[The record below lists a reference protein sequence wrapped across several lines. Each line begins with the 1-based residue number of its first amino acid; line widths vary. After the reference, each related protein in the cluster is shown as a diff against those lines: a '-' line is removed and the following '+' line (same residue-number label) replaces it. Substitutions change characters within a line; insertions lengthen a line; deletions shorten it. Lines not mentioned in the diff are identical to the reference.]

1 MPRNLTQGVYDDLID
16 VFTQTGLDQLTEAEF
31 HAAIKDVDPA
41 EIPSKVAQAVRG
53 WVERSLKHVPNETR
67 HDVAVSVARQLL
79 QAIAK
84 EAPDTTQDGDGL
96 ADPLRLLTAIETV
109 APDGKPIRIDHP
121 LTPIGDTVLMT
132 NAPNEPSVGHELL
145 NEIDSAD
152 RIDLICA
159 FIRWTGI
166 RQLLDPLRRHV
177 DRGREL
183 RIITTTYTG
192 SSEPRALEALQDL
205 GGQVR
210 VSYDTSNT
218 RLHAKAWMFHRDNG
232 HTTVYIGSSNLT
244 FSAQVTGLE
253 WNVRVAQQT
262 NPSLIG
268 KFDATFASYWA
279 DHRFE
284 PFDADRFKQ
293 AVASTKDDTID
304 LTPFDIRPYP
314 FQRQILE
321 KLQVERRRG
330 HAHNLVVAATGTGKT
345 IMAALDYRYLRGKLP
360 QSRLLYVAHRKEI
373 LEQSRNTFR
382 HVLRDGAFGELWL
395 GGSRPEQWEHVFASI
410 QSLNHSDLESFPPDA
425 FDVAIVDEFH
435 HAAADSYERL
445 LNHIQPKHLLGLT
458 ATPERTD
465 RLDILNW
472 FGDRIAVE
480 LRLWD
485 ALEQEL
491 LAPFH
496 YFGIHD
502 GTDLSDVRWR
512 RGGYDPD
519 ELTNIL
525 TADDFW
531 AAKVLQAVQ
540 DKIGEPQKMRAL
552 GFCVSMDHARFMAAQ
567 FEKAGFK
574 ARAIISKTPQDERQQ
589 ALTDL
594 RNGKIHI
601 IFTVDL
607 FNEGVDIPA
616 VDVVLMLRPTESA
629 TIFLQQLGRG
639 LRRADQKDVL
649 TVLDFVGNQNKAF
662 RFDLRY
668 RRMLGR
674 SRTELIRDIEDGF
687 PYLPAG
693 CHIEL
698 DPVTRKI
705 VLDNVRNAL
714 PTTWPRR
721 IQELVAL
728 GDVSM
733 GTYLEQTGLEIEDV
747 YRSNHYW
754 TEIRRAAGHLATA
767 IPEGEKKLGRGI
779 GRLMHIDDADR
790 LQFQRDLVQSGRPP
804 KVDRLDEVDQR
815 QLQMALLTILNPR
828 KTDFT
833 SPQEAVDALWA
844 YPDLITEW
852 TQLLDL
858 LDDRIVHLHH
868 PLEVPGGVPLQVHAQ
883 YGRDEILAAFGISTV
898 TQPLP
903 LQTGVYWH
911 ESSQTD
917 LLFVTLQKSEKDY
930 SPTTQYNDYAISET
944 LFHWESQAATTVDSE
959 MGQRYINHRSRG
971 SRIALFIRTAKRD
984 PSGRTLPY
992 LCAGLANYVSHQSE
1006 RPIAIT
1012 WELEHPL
1019 PGDVFTAW
1027 RAAVA

>member
-1 MPRNLTQGVYDDLID
+1 MPNDLPQGVYDNLID
-16 VFTQTGLDQLTEAEF
+16 AYLQSGLDQLNDNVVR
-31 HAAIKDVDPA
+31 AAIKDIDPA
-41 EIPSKVAQAVRG
+41 EIPRKVAQAVQG
-53 WVERSLKHVPNETR
+53 WVERSLKHIPNETR
-67 HDVAVSVARQLL
+67 HDVAVSVSRRLL
-79 QAIAK
+79 QAIA
-84 EAPDTTQDGDGL
+84 EVAPDTLQDGDEL
-96 ADPLRLLTAIETV
+96 TDPLRLLTAIDPV
-109 APDGKPIRIDHP
+109 APDGKVSNIDHP

-132 NAPNEPSVGHELL
+132 NARNEPSVGHELL

-177 DRGREL
+177 DKGREL

-192 SSEPRALEALQDL
+192 SSEPRALEALQEL

-210 VSYDTSNT
+210 VSYDTGNT
-218 RLHAKAWMFHRDNG
+218 RLHAKAWMFHRNNG

-253 WNVRVAQQT
+253 WNVRVAQRT

-279 DHRFE
+279 DPRFE
-284 PFDADRFKQ
+284 AFDPERFQQ
-293 AVASTKDDTID
+293 AIESTKDDTID

-330 HAHNLVVAATGTGKT
+330 HPHNLVVAATGTGKT
-345 IMAALDYRYLRGKLP
+345 IMAAMDYRAFKDALP
-360 QSRLLYVAHRKEI
+360 QSRLLYVAHRREI
-373 LEQSRNTFR
+373 LDQSRTTFR

-395 GGSRPEQWEHVFASI
+395 GGSRPSKWDHVFASI
-410 QSLNHSDLESFPPDA
+410 QTLNQGDLESFPPDA
-425 FDVAIVDEFH
+425 FDIVIVDEFH
-435 HAAADSYERL
+435 HAAADSYEKL
-445 LNHIQPKHLLGLT
+445 LNHIKPKHLLGLT

-465 RLDILNW
+465 GLDILKW

-491 LAPFH
+491 LSPFH

-502 GTDLSDVRWR
+502 GTDLSDVQWR
-512 RGGYDPD
+512 RGGYDPA

-531 AAKVLQAVQ
+531 AAKILQAVQ
-540 DKIGEPQKMRAL
+540 DKIGAPQKMRAL

-567 FEKAGFK
+567 FERAGFRAK
-574 ARAIISKTPQDERQQ
+574 AIISDTPQGERQQ

-639 LRRADQKDVL
+639 LRRADKKDVL

-668 RRMLGR
+668 RQLLGR
-674 SRTELIRDIEDGF
+674 SRTELIRDIQDGF

-698 DPVTRKI
+698 DTVTREI

-714 PTTWPRR
+714 PTTWRRR
-721 IQELVAL
+721 IQELVSL
-728 GDVSM
+728 GDVPL

-747 YRSNHYW
+747 YRGNRYW
-754 TEIRRAAGHLATA
+754 TEIRRAAGHLATEL
-767 IPEGEKKLGRGI
+767 PEGEKKLGRGI
-779 GRLMHIDDADR
+779 GRLLHIDDTER
-790 LQFQRDLVQSGRPP
+790 LEFQRKLTGSDQAPNIDQLSEP
-804 KVDRLDEVDQR
+804 DQR
-815 QLQMALLTILNPR
+815 HLQMALLTILNPR
-828 KTDFT
+828 KSEF
-833 SPQEAVDALWA
+833 SSLQEAVDTLWSH
-844 YPDLITEW
+844 PDLITEW
-852 TQLLDL
+852 SQLLGL
-858 LDDRIVHLHH
+858 MDDRIQHLHH
-868 PLEVPGGVPLQVHAQ
+868 PLEVPGEVPLQVHAQ

-911 ESSQTD
+911 EQSQTD
-917 LLFVTLQKSEKDY
+917 LLFITLQKSEKDY

-984 PSGRTLPY
+984 PNGRTFPY
-992 LCAGLANYVSHQSE
+992 VCAGLANYVSHQSE

-1012 WELEHPL
+1012 WELEHSL
-1019 PGDVFTAW
+1019 PGDLFTAW